1 MKNYRNWYLNSVR
14 NQIST
19 LFFFL
24 GAVVF
29 GITFY
34 LTHFYA
40 LNLLEKNIEL
50 DLNRETIRSGE
61 LIENILSGQAV
72 LINQIEKKIRT
83 VYQNNKKIDPSE
95 ITSLFNQPNALNQ
108 NRQIL
113 IIQNQNNKNIVEEGP
128 SSKVNTKFIESIS
141 DEVKRKKTN
150 LIKFDDSLASL
161 WIAFPLLSDR
171 NALVEYVVL
180 MSVPLEDL
188 TSMALQGYNNLDS
201 FLFLK
206 LGDQALLQ
214 SHQIL
219 PSIAWRTIEHHLS
232 VPHPFNNIDLKISR
246 NEYKNWTKQ
255 ISQELFLPFLIIF
268 IISLS
273 TLIVLARLAGSFIA
287 KPIESLCDQLN
298 QAEFQKFSIQK
309 QLSERPDEIGNLQR
323 ALDSTM
329 HKVNTNIE
337 LLESNIAENEILLS
351 TIFDVSPDCFIAIS
365 KNHVVKNVNQSFSRV
380 SDIYPNDVMGKDI
393 DHLNTIFKHKVDFDD
408 PSQKFY
414 SVKQESEFLN
424 DESAVVKEGFFNLMK
439 RENTNYVFSLK
450 PPYGKTLVSQVR
462 FTQNGDKIIFLHD
475 VTNEKEFFAMR
486 ANFLSTAAHELRTPL
501 SSILGYIDIL
511 NNKIK
516 NNIFDNR
523 LTIEVAE
530 VIQRQS
536 RYMAKLI
543 SDLLDLS
550 RYDLAGKKN
559 IHKVLVSLNDS
570 IHLVIDQS
578 DELDRSRLNLNLQV
592 DLPNVI
598 IDFESFKRVLLNL
611 LDNAFKYSSQ
621 DSPVEVNTFLKIE
634 DDVQFVAIEIV
645 DYGIGISTIDQARLF
660 NRFVRGSNVSKIK
673 GTGLGLC
680 IAQEIM
686 NAHAGRINV
695 QSELNKGTR
704 MTLLF
709 PLVVSAD

>member
-1 MKNYRNWYLNSVR
+1 MKNFRNWYLNSVR

-34 LTHFYA
+34 LTHFYS

-50 DLNRETIRSGE
+50 DLNRETIRTGE
-61 LIENILSGQAV
+61 IVENILSDQAV
-72 LINQIEKKIRT
+72 LINQIEKKIRA

-95 ITSLFNQPNALNQ
+95 ITAFFNQQNILRQ

-128 SSKVNTKFIESIS
+128 SSKVNIKFLETIS
-141 DEVKRKKTN
+141 DEVKKNKTN
-150 LIKFDDSLASL
+150 LIKFDDGLASL

-188 TSMALQGYNNLDS
+188 TSVALQGYNNLDS

-206 LGDQALLQ
+206 LGDQVLLQ
-214 SHQIL
+214 SHQIP
-219 PSIAWRTIEHHLS
+219 PSAAWRTIEYHLS
-232 VPHPFNNIDLKISR
+232 LPHPFSNIDLKISR
-246 NEYKNWTKQ
+246 NEYKNWTRQ
-255 ISQELFLPFLIIF
+255 ISQELFLPFLVIF

-273 TLIVLARLAGSFIA
+273 ILIVLARLAGSFIA

-298 QAEFQKFSIQK
+298 QAEFRKFSIQK
-309 QLSERPDEIGNLQR
+309 KLSERPDEIGNLQR
-323 ALDSTM
+323 ALDLMM
-329 HKVNTNIE
+329 HKVNTNIQI
-337 LLESNIAENEILLS
+337 LESHVAQNEILLS

-365 KNHVVKNVNQSFSRV
+365 KIHVVTNINQSFHQLSG
-380 SDIYPNDVMGKDI
+380 INPNDVVGKHI
-393 DHLNTIFKHKVDFDD
+393 NHLNTIFMNKVDCDD
-408 PSQKFY
+408 ASQIFY
-414 SVKQESEFLN
+414 SVKQDSQFLN
-424 DESAVVKEGFFNLMK
+424 DESAILKEGFFNLIN

-450 PPYGKTLVSQVR
+450 SPHGKTLIAQVR
-462 FTQNGDKIIFLHD
+462 FTRNDDKIIFLHD

-516 NNIFDNR
+516 NNIFDNQ
-523 LTIEVAE
+523 LTIEIAE

-536 RYMAKLI
+536 HYMAKLI

-550 RYDLAGKKN
+550 HYDLAGKKN
-559 IHKVLVSLNDS
+559 IHKVLTSINDS
-570 IHLVIDQS
+570 INLVIDQS
-578 DELDRSRLNLNLQV
+578 SELDCFRLKLNLQV
-592 DLPNVI
+592 DLPKVF
-598 IDFESFKRVLLNL
+598 IDLESFKRVLVNL
-611 LDNAFKYSSQ
+611 LENAFKYSSH
-621 DSPVEVNTFLKIE
+621 DSPVEVSTFLKIE

-645 DYGIGISTIDQARLF
+645 DYGIGISKIDQSRLF
-660 NRFVRGSNVSKIK
+660 NRFVRGSNVAKIK

-680 IAQEIM
+680 IGKEIM
-686 NAHAGRINV
+686 NAHAGRIGML
-695 QSELNKGTR
+695 SELNQGTR
-704 MTLLF
+704 LTLLF
-709 PLVVSAD
+709 PVVVPSD